1 MQTREVSIL
10 DLARGAILEQVDNES
25 TKILT
30 NILDPNTDAKKA
42 RKLTIT
48 VSFKSD
54 DKREII
60 SCEAQAK
67 STLAPVMPIATR
79 IYVEQ
84 DSDGNPRAMEL
95 FKQDPNQMSLLDGEE
110 PTNVLKMNRSVNQ

>member
-1 MQTREVSIL
+1 MKVKEVSIL

-25 TKILT
+25 AKVLS

-48 VSFKSD
+48 VTFKSD
-54 DKREII
+54 DSREII
-60 SCEAQAK
+60 ACEAQAK

-84 DSDGNPRAMEL
+84 DKDGNPRAMEL
-95 FKQDPNQMSLLDGEE
+95 TKADPNQMSLLDGEE
-110 PTNVLKMNRSVNQ
+110 PTNVLKMRSVNQ